1 MASTSETGHAKNAAN
16 LNVIISRCTGYG
28 PRYNP
33 SNSDLTLPSLQNLY
47 NNAFNSIEA
56 INPLK
61 QPFITAVNE
70 RQGKFAAM
78 EKLVTKVVNALDA
91 SAGVSDAIVKDARSI
106 IRKIRGA
113 RSKKKLVTNP
123 TPPPGTGTG
132 SDPIPVPIPI
142 EDPATISV
150 SQQSFDQQYQHF
162 SQFFALVSAQP
173 SYTPN
178 EPELQ
183 IPTLNIVKN
192 DLNTANQNVVSATT
206 PYLQALATRN
216 GFLYT
221 PVTGV
226 VDVSYEVKKYVKSVS
241 SITTDEFKHISGLK
255 FTRPKKS

>member
-33 SNSDLTLPSLQNLY
+33 SNTDLTLPSLQNLY

-61 QPFITAVNE
+61 QPFISAVND
-70 RQGKFAAM
+70 RQSKFAAM

-132 SDPIPVPIPI
+132 PIPVPTPI

-183 IPTLNIVKN
+183 IPTLNIIKN

-206 PYLQALATRN
+206 PYLQALATRDN
-216 GFLYT
+216 FLYT
-221 PVTGV
+221 PVTGL
-226 VDVSYEVKKYVKSVS
+226 VDTAYEVKKYVKSVP
-241 SITTDEFKHISGLK
+241 SITSTEFKQISGLK